1 METLPHDPV
10 STPAV
15 ASSNVRTWTVLCHAS
30 SFIGFFVPVVGHVL
44 GPLLVWLLKR
54 DESPEVNEH
63 GKESLNFQIS
73 MFIYTSVLGVV
84 TAILMLVLVGFLLL
98 PLFAVLFVADVVL
111 VIIASLKA
119 SEGTLYRYPFTI
131 RLIK

>member
-1 METLPHDPV
+1 METHPT
-10 STPAV
+10 TPATQK
-15 ASSNVRTWTVLCHAS
+15 NLRTWTVLCHAS
-30 SFIGFFVPVVGHVL
+30 ALAGFFVPAAGHIL

-54 DESPEVNEH
+54 DESSEIDKH

-73 MFIYTSVLGVV
+73 MFIYTAALSVVCF
-84 TAILMLVLVGFLLL
+84 ILIFVLIGFLLI
-98 PLFAVLFVADVVL
+98 PLLAILYVADIVL

-119 SEGTLYRYPFTI
+119 SEGQFYRYPLTI

>member
-1 METLPHDPV
+1 MDPLPP
-10 STPAV
+10 
-15 ASSNVRTWTVLCHAS
+15 SSSPLPEKDLRTWTVLCHAS
-30 SFIGFFVPVVGHVL
+30 AFLGFFVPAAGHVL

-54 DESPEVNEH
+54 NDSPEIDEH

-73 MFIYTSVLGVV
+73 MFIYTAALGIVTFVL
-84 TAILMLVLVGFLLL
+84 MFVLIGFLLV
-98 PLFAVLFVADVVL
+98 PLFAVLYVADIVL

-119 SEGTLYRYPFTI
+119 SDGQLYRYPFTI

>member
-1 METLPHDPV
+1 MEPLPP
-10 STPAV
+10 SSSAV
-15 ASSNVRTWTVLCHAS
+15 PDKDLRLWTVLCHAS
-30 SFIGFFVPVVGHVL
+30 AFLGFFVPAAGHVL

-54 DESPEVNEH
+54 GDSPVIDEH

-73 MFIYTSVLGVV
+73 MFIYTAVLGIV
-84 TAILMLVLVGFLLL
+84 TFILMFVLIGFLLV
-98 PLFAVLFVADVVL
+98 PLFAVLYVADIVL

-119 SEGTLYRYPFTI
+119 SDGQLYRYPLTI